1 MWCWRAPWCSRRVGD
16 RDVVWWAVETGM
28 FDETLA
34 DLPSPSARLI
44 GNIQA
49 TGHGSGHDLHYRV
62 HQEIGVTLVGRL
74 LGAENGRA
82 HFAPDLAASVAF
94 GDARYDETRK
104 KIATLCAA
112 RAIEVPEMPDPAPF
126 DARAPDTV
134 DLAPN
139 WGGDLHVG
147 VPP

>member
-1 MWCWRAPWCSRRVGD
+1 
-16 RDVVWWAVETGM
+16 M

-49 TGHGSGHDLHYRV
+49 TGHGSSHDLHYRV
-62 HQEIGVTLVGRL
+62 HQEIGVTLVGRF

-112 RAIEVPEMPDPAPF
+112 RGIDVPEMPDPAPF